1 MRNWPE
7 EIRIAADQIRW
18 WILDRAMNEQVKLN
32 QWDMQTLE
40 DLYATLSSNPDH
52 WKHSGGKWEIWP
64 PVKYFN
70 NIEEYRCDCR
80 GCPLVY
86 DDEQEMKRHTMLIFD
101 KIQINYKWGG
111 SKTRILE
118 PFIDA
123 CHHITEGFTNK
134 KIKPSAFRKFSIF
147 SEAEG
152 ISKFE
157 VKTLTNSW

>member
-18 WILDRAMNEQVKLN
+18 WILDKARSDEVELT
-32 QWDMQTLE
+32 QWDIRTLE

-52 WKHSGGKWEIWP
+52 WTKTDGKWEIWP

-70 NIEEYRCDCR
+70 NIEEYRSDCR
-80 GCPLVY
+80 KCPLVY

-101 KIQINYKWGG
+101 KIQFNYKWGG
-111 SKTRILE
+111 LKTRILE

-123 CHHITEGFTNK
+123 CHHITDGFTKN
-134 KIKPSAFRKFSIF
+134 IKPSAFRKFSIF
-147 SEAEG
+147 SEVEA
-152 ISKFE
+152 IQKFE
-157 VKTLTNSW
+157 VKTLTNNW